1 MVKISRMLSISLMV
15 FSLCFLINAAQNIQD
30 VRGTVIEKRITRAIE
45 GKHEQKTYLLVVM
58 PKDNELE
65 KFENEIAPADYKKF
79 NVGSKVIIRDK
90 DIQAIKKDSTF
101 LKSTWFNVLLS
112 ICCGFIGI
120 FKALFDEI

>member
-1 MVKISRMLSISLMV
+1 M
-15 FSLCFLINAAQNIQD
+15 CFLINAAQNIQD

-65 KFENEIAPADYKKF
+65 KFEHEIALADYKKF

-90 DIQAIKKDSTF
+90 DIQEIKKDSTF

-112 ICCGFIGI
+112 ICSGFIGI